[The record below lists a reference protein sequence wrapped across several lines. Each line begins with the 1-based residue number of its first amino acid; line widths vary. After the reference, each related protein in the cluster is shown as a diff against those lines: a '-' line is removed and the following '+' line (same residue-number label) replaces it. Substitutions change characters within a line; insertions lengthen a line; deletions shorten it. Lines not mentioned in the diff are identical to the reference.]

1 MSSPSRFGQE
11 WTSADEAVLQSMVDS
26 GIAIE
31 TIARVL
37 ERTPNAIA
45 SEIKRARR
53 RAQMFADHPW

>member
-1 MSSPSRFGQE
+1 
-11 WTSADEAVLQSMVDS
+11 MVDS